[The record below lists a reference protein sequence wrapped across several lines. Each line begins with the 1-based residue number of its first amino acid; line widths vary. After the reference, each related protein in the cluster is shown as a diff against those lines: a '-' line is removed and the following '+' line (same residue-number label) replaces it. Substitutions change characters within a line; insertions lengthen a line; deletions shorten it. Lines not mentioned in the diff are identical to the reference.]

1 MPEQKRSV
9 SAYFFSPCGGYKAGA
24 GRGQRTLPNR
34 ADMANQADTRRPG
47 QRKEDGS
54 CPVYD
59 GILSDLTCGGKYN
72 RCLQKKVRR
81 EDSVYRVEAGNQAAG

>member
-1 MPEQKRSV
+1 MCMPEQKRSV
-9 SAYFFSPCGGYKAGA
+9 SAYFFSPRRTRA
-24 GRGQRTLPNR
+24 GR
-34 ADMANQADTRRPG
+34 G

>member
-1 MPEQKRSV
+1 MCMPEQKRSV
-9 SAYFFSPCGGYKAGA
+9 SAYFFSPCGGHGPAGGRGLCRTDQARPIKRTRA
-24 GRGQRTLPNR
+24 GR
-34 ADMANQADTRRPG
+34 G